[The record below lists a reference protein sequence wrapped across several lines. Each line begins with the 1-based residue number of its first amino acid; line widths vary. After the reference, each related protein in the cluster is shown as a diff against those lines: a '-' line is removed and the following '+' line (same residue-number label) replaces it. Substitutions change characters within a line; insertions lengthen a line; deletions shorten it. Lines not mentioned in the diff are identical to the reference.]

1 MTVDAYFKHNI
12 PGREEGG
19 DFDDSNEDPIIP
31 MDNEHTN
38 YSPFDCQDEPRRNH
52 DMSMYQNGHDQS
64 ESELIRNCPI
74 NTMQKRRIED
84 MDNNRNINRT
94 TSVQDRSRADR
105 GVAFRGLCEKE
116 QNLRYNNVVGI
127 GGEEN
132 FSYRRTMGDGSTT
145 NTPIGDWDFEEDQKR
160 NMNGLVDDIY
170 KDEEKNRNDKNENGA
185 LFLKQFER
193 KNNQPQLKDIK
204 TGNDGQIFRTNL
216 LSGNMGASSV
226 SQLFYSKQNLQALQD
241 GIRYSVFK
249 LSNGRHNIGEQ
260 SNDELIIIMKTMFI
274 THGKNLMYNI
284 VEQVRD
290 LNKIVLDYAVPE
302 IMEQLEMYEKYRH
315 DKAFLPT
322 PLDRSTSTTIKGEKT
337 LEMHDFF

>member
-1 MTVDAYFKHNI
+1 MTIDAYFKHNI
-12 PGREEGG
+12 PGGEGG
-19 DFDDSNEDPIIP
+19 NDFNENSIIP
-31 MDNEHTN
+31 MDNEHTLF
-38 YSPFDCQDEPRRNH
+38 SPFDCQDETGRNH
-52 DMSMYQNGHDQS
+52 DMSMYQNEKNEKNHS
-64 ESELIRNCPI
+64 ESEITRNCPI

-84 MDNNRNINRT
+84 MDNSRNNSRKDNRSN
-94 TSVQDRSRADR
+94 DR
-105 GVAFRGLCEKE
+105 GVAFRGLCKNE
-116 QNLRYNNVVGI
+116 QTLEFDNVVGI

-145 NTPIGDWDFEEDQKR
+145 NTPIGDWDFEDDQKR

-170 KDEEKNRNDKNENGA
+170 KETEEKTRNDKNENGA

-193 KNNQPQLKDIK
+193 KNLQPQLKDIK
-204 TGNDGQIFRTNL
+204 TGNDGQIFKTSL

-249 LSNGRHNIGEQ
+249 LSDGRHNIGEQ
-260 SNDELIIIMKTMFI
+260 SNDELIIIMKTMYL

-302 IMEQLEMYEKYRH
+302 IIEQLEMYEKYRH

-337 LEMHDFF
+337 LGMRDFF